1 MRRRVLAVALI
12 VILAATSVTVLA
24 QQQQKKA
31 PEKAKDPVC
40 GIMVDKDPNL
50 SANHKGE
57 TYYFCSKTDMEKFKK
72 EPEKYTKKK

>member
-1 MRRRVLAVALI
+1 MRRSVVAVILI
-12 VILAATSVTVLA
+12 VVLAATSMTAFA
-24 QQQQKKA
+24 QAKKAA

-50 SANHKGE
+50 SSNYKGE

-72 EPEKYTKKK
+72 EPEKYAKKK